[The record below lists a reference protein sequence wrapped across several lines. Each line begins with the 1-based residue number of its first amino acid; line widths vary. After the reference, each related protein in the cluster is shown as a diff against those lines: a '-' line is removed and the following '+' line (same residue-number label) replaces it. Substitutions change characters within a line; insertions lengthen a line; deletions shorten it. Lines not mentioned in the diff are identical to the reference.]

1 MTRRLSYSSVAIA
14 LAVSLSACAPTEPD
28 SVPEA
33 ASEPTPEI
41 AAAGSGVSSLIEVK
55 ATDYAFTAPPT
66 FPSGWVTLQFD
77 NQGSETHF
85 LILWRLPE
93 GKNFDQYASEIAQPF
108 NTLYKEYR
116 AGTLD
121 QAEFFEQLGAAL
133 PEWFP
138 TAQRMGGPGFTAPGR
153 TSQTTVYL
161 EPGDYV
167 MECYVRKKDEGD
179 TFHGKHGMLRP
190 LIVTDALAGET
201 PPEADI
207 EITLSNYEISIE
219 GEPSAGDH
227 TVRVRVEEDPEGL
240 ILHNVHL
247 ARLDDGTAAEEVAQW
262 LDWVDHMLPP
272 APAEFLGGAGQ
283 LLAGNESYF
292 NVSLEPGR
300 YAWVSETW
308 GAQGMVQEFVVE

>member
-1 MTRRLSYSSVAIA
+1 VG
-14 LAVSLSACAPTEPD
+14 LSACAPTEPD
-28 SVPEA
+28 SAPEA
-33 ASEPTPEI
+33 TPETAI
-41 AAAGSGVSSLIEVK
+41 ELSRPSSLIEVK
-55 ATDYAFTAPPT
+55 ATDFAFTAPPT
-66 FPSGWVTLQFD
+66 FPSGWVTLRFD
-77 NQGSETHF
+77 NQGKETHF

-93 GKNFDQYASEIAQPF
+93 GKSFDEYASEIAQPF
-108 NTLYKEYR
+108 NALYKEYR

-138 TAQRMGGPGFTAPGR
+138 TAQRVGGPGFTAPGR
-153 TSQTTVYL
+153 TSETTVYL

-167 MECYVRKKDEGD
+167 MECYVRKKDESD

-190 LIVTDALAGET
+190 LIVTEAVAGEA

-207 EITLSNYEISIE
+207 EITLSNYELSIE
-219 GEPSAGDH
+219 GEPSPGEH

-247 ARLDDGTAAEEVAQW
+247 ARLDGDTTGEEVAQW

-283 LLAGNESYF
+283 VLAGYESYF
-292 NVSLEPGR
+292 TVTLEPGR

-308 GAQGMVQEFVVE
+308 GIQGMVSEFTVE

>member
-1 MTRRLSYSSVAIA
+1 VIRRFSSSSVAIV
-14 LAVSLSACAPTEPD
+14 LAVGLSACAPTEPD
-28 SVPEA
+28 SAPEA
-33 ASEPTPEI
+33 TPETAI
-41 AAAGSGVSSLIEVK
+41 ELSRPSSLIEVK
-55 ATDYAFTAPPT
+55 ATDFAFTAPPT
-66 FPSGWVTLQFD
+66 FPSGWVTLRFD
-77 NQGSETHF
+77 NQGKETHF

-93 GKNFDQYASEIAQPF
+93 GKSFDEYASEIAQPF
-108 NTLYKEYR
+108 NALYKEYR

-138 TAQRMGGPGFTAPGR
+138 TAQRVGGPGFTAPGR
-153 TSQTTVYL
+153 TSETTVYL

-167 MECYVRKKDEGD
+167 MECYVRKKDESD

-190 LIVTDALAGET
+190 LIVTEAVAGEA

-207 EITLSNYEISIE
+207 EITLSNYELSIE
-219 GEPSAGDH
+219 GEPSPGEH

-247 ARLDDGTAAEEVAQW
+247 ARLDGDTTGEEVAQW

-283 LLAGNESYF
+283 VLAGYESYF
-292 NVSLEPGR
+292 TVTLEPGR
-300 YAWVSETW
+300 YAWVSET
-308 GAQGMVQEFVVE
+308 